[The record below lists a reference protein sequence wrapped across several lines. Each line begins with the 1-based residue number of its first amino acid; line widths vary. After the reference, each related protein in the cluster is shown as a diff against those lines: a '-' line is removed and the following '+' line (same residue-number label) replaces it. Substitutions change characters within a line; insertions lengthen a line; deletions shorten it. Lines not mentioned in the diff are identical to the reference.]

1 MHGRKKVST
10 LLFNVSNCYTNTN
23 YVDIL
28 TDIKVQSTNF
38 ASASFFLID
47 KFLTREVTINFFLY
61 IISYHYNF
69 IQVFGTNLIIHN
81 THLIGTTTELNFA
94 SAC

>member
-10 LLFNVSNCYTNTN
+10 ILFNVSNCYTNTN

-28 TDIKVQSTNF
+28 TDIEVQSTNF
-38 ASASFFLID
+38 ASAPFFLVD
-47 KFLTREVTINFFLY
+47 KFLTREVTIDLSLH

-69 IQVFGTNLIIHN
+69 IQVFGTNFITHN
-81 THLIGTTTELNFA
+81 THLIGATTELNFTGTR
-94 SAC
+94 

>member
-10 LLFNVSNCYTNTN
+10 ILFNVSNCYTDIN

-38 ASASFFLID
+38 ASTSLLLIEKFLI
-47 KFLTREVTINFFLY
+47 REMTINLSLY
-61 IISYHYNF
+61 IIRYHYNL
-69 IQVFGTNLIIHN
+69 IQVNSTDFIVRQ
-81 THLIGTTTELNFA
+81 THLIRTTTELNFT
-94 SAC
+94 SVC